1 MTIHLKTAKDL
12 GAAIRRARK
21 QLKLTQPDLALA
33 SQVGVRFIVELEAGK
48 PTVRFE
54 SVMRVID
61 ALGGELLLAGLPNPN
76 GDEPE
81 SGSGVI
87 DG

>member
-1 MTIHLKTAKDL
+1 MTIHLNTTKDL

-61 ALGGELLLAGLPNPN
+61 ALGGELLLAGLPKSED
-76 GDEPE
+76 DEQSTRLADQE
-81 SGSGVI
+81 
-87 DG
+87 